1 VTGHITKVPADPG
14 PSVAKMTPPF
24 LYMEWPP
31 HDSKMMLLVTSVDF
45 SLDLTGVHNLRKKHR
60 RIQNKLGS
68 LEPAIK
74 RVKYFLSV
82 LFFMMF
88 Q

>member
-1 VTGHITKVPADPG
+1 MRAINLFSVAGHITEVPADPG

-31 HDSKMMLLVTSVDF
+31 HDSKMMLLVTSVNF

-60 RIQNKLGS
+60 RIQSKLGS
-68 LEPAIK
+68 HEPAIK
-74 RVKYFLSV
+74 WVKYF
-82 LFFMMF
+82 
-88 Q
+88 